1 MILDVEEY
9 INEIPD
15 SETRRMMR
23 FFFIEEKTWNEVA
36 EAMGEGYT
44 GEACK
49 KKVQRELGKI

>member
-23 FFFIEEKTWNEVA
+23 FFFIEEKTWNE
-36 EAMGEGYT
+36 GGYC
-44 GEACK
+44 G
-49 KKVQRELGKI
+49 